1 MINPFDTITERL
13 DNLEGL
19 VRATLCEREAK
30 AQPEH
35 PDIGGLD
42 LAEAITGLSRGTLY
56 KLTCT
61 RAIPHHKKGGKL
73 YFFRDEL
80 LAWIREGNRPTVEQL
95 STSTKK

>member
-1 MINPFDTITERL
+1 MHNPFDVITERL

-19 VRATLCEREAK
+19 VRATLREREAK
-30 AQPEH
+30 PQPEH

-73 YFFRDEL
+73 FFFRDEL
-80 LAWIREGNRPTVEQL
+80 LSWIREGNRPTVEL
-95 STSTKK
+95 APPTK

>member
-1 MINPFDTITERL
+1 MTNPFDTISERL

-19 VRATLCEREAK
+19 VRETLRGFEAK
-30 AQPEH
+30 PQPEH

-42 LAEAITGLSRGTLY
+42 LAEGITGLSRGRLY
-56 KLTCT
+56 QLTCS

-80 LAWIREGNRPTVEQL
+80 LAWIREGNRPAVEQL
-95 STSTKK
+95 STPTKK